1 MRESVVFG
9 GRRVWSGSGWCFN
22 LEREWI
28 VEGLVTV
35 WGCGRDP

>member
-1 MRESVVFG
+1 MFG
-9 GRRVWSGSGWCFN
+9 GRRVWCFN
-22 LEREWI
+22 LERDQI